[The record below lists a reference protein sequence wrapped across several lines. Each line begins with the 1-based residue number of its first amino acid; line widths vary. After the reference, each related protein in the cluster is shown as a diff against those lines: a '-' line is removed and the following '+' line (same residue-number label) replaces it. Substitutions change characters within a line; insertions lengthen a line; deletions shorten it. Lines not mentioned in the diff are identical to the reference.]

1 MAPSSDG
8 RAPTVLLVEDEP
20 ELLEIYGDWLAES
33 CDVKRAGN
41 GMTAI
46 EFMDDSVD
54 VALLDRKMPDMSG
67 DQVLEHIREVGYSCK
82 VAMVTAVEPG
92 IDVAEL
98 GFDDYVRKP
107 VTREDLQAVVDR
119 LLLRQSYND
128 RIQEYFAV
136 VSKLLALD
144 TADVDHSE
152 AERFRAL
159 VDRKRQLRAE
169 IDRAADTLDENE
181 LEAAMGEFDGLDV
194 WAD

>member
-1 MAPSSDG
+1 
-8 RAPTVLLVEDEP
+8 
-20 ELLEIYGDWLAES
+20 
-33 CDVKRAGN
+33 
-41 GMTAI
+41 MTAI

-82 VAMVTAVEPG
+82 VAMVTAVEPD

-107 VTREDLQAVVDR
+107 VTREDLHTVVDR

-169 IDRAADTLDENE
+169 IDRTADTLDENE
-181 LEAAMGEFDGLDV
+181 LEAAMGEFDRLDV